1 MYLLTED
8 AQRDYR
14 REREL
19 MMDRP
24 TPPPSLHGGGGFN
37 GREIC
42 LLEVEE
48 CLKTV

>member
-24 TPPPSLHGGGGFN
+24 TPSPACMRAGGGG
-37 GREIC
+37 GRRGWIQ
-42 LLEVEE
+42 
-48 CLKTV
+48 LKGDLSA